1 MALLERFRRNMQ
13 TFWDL
18 WGRPVEKQGS
28 SRFVT
33 SNETLILKSSH
44 GPELKRLIEEAE
56 RQGREVGVMLC
67 QSPTGEL
74 HLSHP
79 SWGQRSTVT
88 VRDCRGM
95 TPAGSFHVHLRG
107 VDVFSPPDLDVAI
120 QKEQLSCVGYMKD
133 GVPMMK
139 CITPRK
145 FYEYPLTERMNM
157 RRMLSE
163 ARIDLDRLSRMIR
176 PSPYTSLCSVPPDQR
191 ARSAL
196 TDVAQRLGAYEVT
209 L

>member
-1 MALLERFRRNMQ
+1 MALLERFRRN
-13 TFWDL
+13 L
-18 WGRPVEKQGS
+18 RLLLGVETEGFVGSNPTPAETTLELKQ
-28 SRFVT
+28 R
-33 SNETLILKSSH
+33 H

-56 RQGREVGVMLC
+56 RQGHEVGVMLC

-88 VRDCRGM
+88 VRDCGGRH
-95 TPAGSFHVHLRG
+95 TAGSFHVHLRG

-139 CITPRK
+139 CITPQK
-145 FYEYPLTERMNM
+145 FYEYPLTERMNI
-157 RRMLSE
+157 RSQLSQ
-163 ARIDLDRLSRMIR
+163 ARIDLDRLNRMIR
-176 PSPYTSLCSVPPDQR
+176 LSPYTSLCSIPPDQR

-196 TDVAQRLGAYEVT
+196 TGVAQRLGAYEVT